1 MQALTALIELNSNA
15 FTNPT
20 AIISKSTG
28 KNLKWAPNPPTATL
42 ESEQVSM
49 KTNKRQRVAPEA
61 LGQDEYYMSAASKED
76 QTSSYEG
83 PKIWPNEKN
92 SQN

>member
-1 MQALTALIELNSNA
+1 MQAPTALIELNSNA

-20 AIISKSTG
+20 AIIGKSTG

-42 ESEQVSM
+42 ESEGVSR

-61 LGQDEYYMSAASKED
+61 LGQDENHMSAARKVH
-76 QTSSYEG
+76 QTSSCDA
-83 PKIWPNEKN
+83 PKIRPNEKN
-92 SQN
+92 S

>member
-1 MQALTALIELNSNA
+1 MQALTALIELNRNA

-20 AIISKSTG
+20 AIIGKSTG

-42 ESEQVSM
+42 ESEQVSR

-61 LGQDEYYMSAASKED
+61 LGQYENHMSAASKVH
-76 QTSSYEG
+76 QTSSCDA
-83 PKIWPNEKN
+83 PKIRPNEKN
-92 SQN
+92 S

>member
-20 AIISKSTG
+20 AIIGKSTG

-42 ESEQVSM
+42 ESEQVF
-49 KTNKRQRVAPEA
+49 E
-61 LGQDEYYMSAASKED
+61 ED
-76 QTSSYEG
+76 
-83 PKIWPNEKN
+83 
-92 SQN
+92 